1 MQLSA
6 FPIIVLYKV
15 VIIFVCFAD
24 NTLVKILEN
33 GKEVLKKVSEIKK
46 DEMALVFDGKEK
58 KYAKVIDNK
67 VTEGEFEFYIIKVRS
82 INDENKTKELKVTGE
97 HVMITF
103 DEKKE
108 HKLILAKELKG
119 NEIVDTDDGFYK
131 IYEIGKEVRK
141 NKYMLSVK
149 GGAVLANGIFV
160 STICSDNDAKV
171 IKPTLEEW
179 EKYQNE

>member
-1 MQLSA
+1 MIFPL
-6 FPIIVLYKV
+6 PIIIAYKV
-15 VIIFVCFAD
+15 VIIIVCFAD
-24 NTLVKILEN
+24 DTLVKILEN
-33 GKEVLKKVSEIKK
+33 GKEVIKKVSDIKK
-46 DEMALVFDGKEK
+46 DEMALVFEGKDK

-67 VTEGEFEFYIIKVRS
+67 VTEGENEFYIIKVKS
-82 INDENKTKELKVTGE
+82 IKNENKIKELKVTGE

-108 HKLILAKELKG
+108 YKLILAKELKG

-131 IYEIGKEVRK
+131 IYEIGKEIRK

-149 GGAVLANGIFV
+149 GGAVIANGIFV
-160 STICSDNDAKV
+160 STICSDKEAKI

-179 EKYQNE
+179 EKYQNN

>member
-1 MQLSA
+1 MLA
-6 FPIIVLYKV
+6 NPVPFIIVCH
-15 VIIFVCFAD
+15 IIIKIFCFAD
-24 NTLVKILEN
+24 DTLIKILEN

-58 KYAKVIDNK
+58 KYAKVLDNK
-67 VTEGEFEFYIIKVRS
+67 VTEGEIEFYILKVKS
-82 INDENKTKELKVTGE
+82 LNNESKIKELKVTGE

-108 HKLILAKELKG
+108 YKLTLAKELKG

-131 IYEIGKEVRK
+131 IYEIGKEIRK

-149 GGAVLANGIFV
+149 GGVVLANGIFV
-160 STICSDNDAKV
+160 STICSDKEAKV

-179 EKYQNE
+179 EKYQNN